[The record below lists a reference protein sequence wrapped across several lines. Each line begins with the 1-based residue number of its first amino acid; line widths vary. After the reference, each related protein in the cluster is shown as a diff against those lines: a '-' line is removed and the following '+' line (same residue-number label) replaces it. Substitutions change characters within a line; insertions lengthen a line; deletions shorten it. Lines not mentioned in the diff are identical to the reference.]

1 MKKLS
6 NVAIS
11 ILDSGVGYRNDNISS
26 GVINLDKIV
35 KHELYQ
41 LYNFDIIDT
50 LKKIYP
56 EFKIPWYTISIP
68 FAILSFIANKLN
80 CKKKDL
86 KGVWLTTK
94 EWCKILYCNSK
105 EERDNITE
113 VNLDKICKRHM
124 FISDLGPDGVLIA
137 YID

>member
-26 GVINLDKIV
+26 GVINLDEIV

-68 FAILSFIANKLN
+68 FAI
-80 CKKKDL
+80 
-86 KGVWLTTK
+86 
-94 EWCKILYCNSK
+94 
-105 EERDNITE
+105 
-113 VNLDKICKRHM
+113 
-124 FISDLGPDGVLIA
+124 
-137 YID
+137 